1 MKVSEVD
8 AKALADY
15 ARLDDPGEIEL
26 AELKRMKE
34 SAVAMFTAYTGL
46 TEEQL
51 DDHKDITQALFITV
65 MDMFDNRNL
74 ILDSKSGTINPA
86 VRIILNLHS
95 VNLL

>member
-8 AKALADY
+8 EKALADY
-15 ARLDDPGEIEL
+15 ARIDEPGELEL

-46 TEEQL
+46 SEAEL
-51 DDHKDITQALFITV
+51 DEHKDITQALFITV

-74 ILDSKSGTINPA
+74 MMEKTETMNPA
-86 VRIILNLHS
+86 VKIILNLHS